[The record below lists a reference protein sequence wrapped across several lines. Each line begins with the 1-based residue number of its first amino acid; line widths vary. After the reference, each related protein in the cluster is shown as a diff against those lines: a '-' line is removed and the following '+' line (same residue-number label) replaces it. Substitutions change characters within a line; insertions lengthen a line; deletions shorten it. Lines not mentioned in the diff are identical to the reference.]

1 MNALIQRVALI
12 RRIPI
17 QWIFAYGGLLMASL
31 VLRVMSA
38 NNDLWLDEIWSLNIA
53 HKARSGLDILFQN
66 KIDNNHFLNTL
77 ILHWLPPHSG
87 SLLYRAPACL
97 AGVLGV
103 LFAIRVGL
111 RKGPRY
117 GFFLGYITCF
127 AYFLIHYSSEAR
139 GYAYLILFSLVAVD
153 CVMEEMKCPSAWNR
167 CLFLMATVM
176 GMLSHATFLAVIA
189 GLLIGSLF
197 NIQTTSLLDQMRRHA
212 LFWFGPILAISLIVF
227 FLLFG
232 MGVGGGNSIALSEA
246 LLTTA
251 GWGIFGNSS
260 QVGCWLGVGLFVILI
275 LWIISL
281 DRNLPL
287 LFGGA
292 VTLIIIPSI
301 LLIATPR
308 PDLLYPR
315 YWLVQ
320 VLLLYL
326 LLAGLLDWFW
336 QKGKIYKIAS
346 VAFLAIWTWTNLRA
360 TFHLIQV
367 GRGNY
372 TEAIREVCRQQNPT
386 LGGFG
391 DLSGDFR
398 NDFRNEMILN
408 YYSPRLEGA
417 AQPSYFRI
425 GSWSWVDPEWVLV
438 ISFGDDTRWR
448 QPILRLP
455 GPVDLTLHKFYPSVE
470 LSGWNWSLYQ
480 RMNYIK
486 ATNRKPTS

>member
-1 MNALIQRVALI
+1 MKALIPRVKLI

-17 QWIFAYGGLLMASL
+17 QWTLAYGGLLMASL
-31 VLRVMSA
+31 ILRVLSA

-53 HKARSGLDILFQN
+53 HHARSGLDILFQN

-77 ILHWLPPHSG
+77 ILHWLPAHSG

-103 LFAIRVGL
+103 LFAIRIGL
-111 RKGPRY
+111 RKGLWC
-117 GFFLGYITCF
+117 GFFLGYLYSF
-127 AYFLIHYSSEAR
+127 AYFLVHYSSEAR

-153 CVMEEMKCPSAWNR
+153 CVLEEIKCPSAWNR

-189 GLLIGSLF
+189 GLFIGSLF
-197 NIQTTSLLDQMRRHA
+197 HLENTSLLNQMRRHA
-212 LFWFGPILAISLIVF
+212 LFWLGPILATSLIAF
-227 FLLFG
+227 FLLSG
-232 MGVGGGNSIALSEA
+232 MNVGGGNSIALSEA
-246 LLTTA
+246 ILKTA
-251 GWGIFGNSS
+251 GWAMFGHSS
-260 QVGCWLGVGLFVILI
+260 EVGCWLGVGLFVLLI
-275 LWIISL
+275 LWITSL
-281 DRNLPL
+281 HRNLPL

-292 VTLIIIPSI
+292 VTLIIIPAL

-320 VLLLYL
+320 VLLLYF
-326 LLAGLLDWFW
+326 LLAGSLDWLW
-336 QKGKIYKIAS
+336 QKGRFCKIAT
-346 VAFLAIWTWTNLRA
+346 VAFLAIWTGANLKA
-360 TFHLIQV
+360 TCHLIQV
-367 GRGNY
+367 GRGKY
-372 TEAIREVCRQQNPT
+372 TEAIYDVCRQQNPT

-408 YYSPRLEGA
+408 YYSPRLEGSP
-417 AQPSYFRI
+417 QPSYFRI

-438 ISFGDDTRWR
+438 ISFGDDPRWR
-448 QPILRLP
+448 QPILRMP
-455 GPVDLTLHKFYPSVE
+455 GPVNLTLYKFYPSVE

-480 RMNYIK
+480 RRISV
-486 ATNRKPTS
+486 KPPS